1 MEAPAAQAPVTIT
14 TTAPGKAAANGGDPR
29 IGEIRRHFHRYQEL
43 VGQGKWSDAG
53 KELEAI
59 RGVVG
64 K

>member
-1 MEAPAAQAPVTIT
+1 M
-14 TTAPGKAAANGGDPR
+14 
-29 IGEIRRHFHRYQEL
+29 EIRHHLERYRDL

-59 RGVVG
+59 QAIVG